1 MLTLAA
7 FFVSTFGTIFFF
19 VLLEFAILKP
29 YQQWTRF
36 FDKADKV
43 FDSMLH
49 YFGSPGEEE

>member
-7 FFVSTFGTIFFF
+7 FFASTFGTIFFF

-49 YFGSPGEEE
+49 YFGSPGEED